1 MTSSTDIN
9 NFSTSVVDGREWLRG
24 CYGSIII
31 KIIQHTHTQNY
42 NQHQSKLQYKCRSN
56 NVGTNLDEGVVT
68 LVLPTGELQYYYIAP
83 QRRTKHSNI

>member
-68 LVLPTGELQYYYIAP
+68 LVLPTGELQY
-83 QRRTKHSNI
+83 